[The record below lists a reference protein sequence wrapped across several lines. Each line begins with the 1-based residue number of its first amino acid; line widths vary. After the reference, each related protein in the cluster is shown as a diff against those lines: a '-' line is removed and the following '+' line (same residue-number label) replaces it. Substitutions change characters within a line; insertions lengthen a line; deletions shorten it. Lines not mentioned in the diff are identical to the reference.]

1 MKRTGLKLALALGL
15 IAGVIIG
22 LNIIGCGKGS
32 GIPKA
37 AKLAMDEI
45 SPERIKAHIRFLSDD
60 LLEGRGTGTRGDDI
74 ASLYIATQFALAGVK
89 PGVGGS
95 YFQTVPLV
103 GITTLPGS
111 SLRFSKRGRVIRPKV
126 LDEYVMWTE
135 KEVPR
140 QNVKGDLV
148 FVGYGIVAPE
158 YNWDDYKGVDVK
170 GKILLMFVNDPP
182 SKDPKFFGGKA
193 LTYYGRWTY
202 KFEIAEKK
210 GAIGAIL
217 IHTTPTASYGWD
229 VVKNSWSREQTFV
242 SRPNNPNLLALEAWI
257 NKGTAEKLLKTCGY
271 TLDELFAKAAKRDF
285 KPIDLGV
292 KVSAT
297 IKSKIRNIKTNNV
310 IGIVEGSDPQLK
322 EEAVLFTAHHD
333 HLGIGPAMNG
343 DNIYNGA
350 VDNASGVAT
359 ILEIARAVASAKEKP
374 KRSFIFIS
382 TACEEGGLLGS
393 SYYATHPI
401 VPPAKT
407 AADINIDA
415 VSVWG
420 KTADFTFLG
429 LEKTTLEPIVARM
442 EKELGFKVAPDPH
455 PEAGH
460 YYRSDHFP
468 LAKVGIPAINLNNGP
483 TFIGE
488 RAEWAKRMR
497 EEYRKKHYHHPSD
510 EFSPDWDFSGA
521 AQVGRVA
528 LLFGWYIANAPELP
542 SFKKGDEFY
551 QVRQESFK
559 AVKQ

>member
-310 IGIVEGSDPQLK
+310 IGLWGS
-322 EEAVLFTAHHD
+322 
-333 HLGIGPAMNG
+333 
-343 DNIYNGA
+343 
-350 VDNASGVAT
+350 
-359 ILEIARAVASAKEKP
+359 
-374 KRSFIFIS
+374 
-382 TACEEGGLLGS
+382 
-393 SYYATHPI
+393 
-401 VPPAKT
+401 
-407 AADINIDA
+407 
-415 VSVWG
+415 
-420 KTADFTFLG
+420 
-429 LEKTTLEPIVARM
+429 
-442 EKELGFKVAPDPH
+442 
-455 PEAGH
+455 
-460 YYRSDHFP
+460 
-468 LAKVGIPAINLNNGP
+468 
-483 TFIGE
+483 
-488 RAEWAKRMR
+488 
-497 EEYRKKHYHHPSD
+497 YHS
-510 EFSPDWDFSGA
+510 
-521 AQVGRVA
+521 
-528 LLFGWYIANAPELP
+528 
-542 SFKKGDEFY
+542 
-551 QVRQESFK
+551 
-559 AVKQ
+559 